1 MAVFA
6 MFECWLCLRVVG
18 RSGGEWADFDSISD
32 RSDLSSPSSGIS
44 SKDILPRCEVSSN
57 CSGVAIAVMSN
68 QREEATAN
76 ISAESVAQSQGR
88 LFKGVVE
95 RVHWTLKLWTRT
107 YRSDIS
113 KRADV

>member
-1 MAVFA
+1 

-76 ISAESVAQSQGR
+76 ISAESVAQFQGR

-113 KRADV
+113 SKRADV